1 MLERVFGDE
10 RDELSKIPKSAM
22 VAKQVLQGAILDSFK
37 SLRSLFLL
45 TKLIVN

>member
-10 RDELSKIPKSAM
+10 TDELSKILKSAM
-22 VAKQVLQGAILDSFK
+22 VVNQVLRGAILDSIK